1 MYNPVGHYM
10 NSGIF
15 YKQNGK
21 LTEILSC
28 LKVVEPRVEAE
39 QLGDCSCENIPGHI
53 RIAIFLK
60 E

>member
-1 MYNPVGHYM
+1 MYDPVGHYM

-21 LTEILSC
+21 LTEMLSC
-28 LKVVEPRVEAE
+28 LKVVEPRVEEE
-39 QLGDCSCENIPGHI
+39 QLGDGSYENIPGHV
-53 RIAIFLK
+53 RIAIILK